1 MIPYEAKMRSLAP
14 RNFVVPNMHTDAHL
28 HSLTHS
34 TDLLKCQRN
43 SILFI
48 GEKILRVVT
57 WNVADND
64 KMGGGMEVEAIKA
77 LLGLGP
83 SNTRQV
89 GIERELCR
97 LFG

>member
-1 MIPYEAKMRSLAP
+1 M
-14 RNFVVPNMHTDAHL
+14 
-28 HSLTHS
+28 
-34 TDLLKCQRN
+34 
-43 SILFI
+43 
-48 GEKILRVVT
+48 VT

-89 GIERELCR
+89 GIEREAGR